1 MIGTYYLLLNA
12 IKNNCNFTLISTDK
26 AVNPTSILGLTK
38 RFAEIICVFFRKFNK
53 KTNINIVRFGNVF
66 GSVGSAV
73 PTFIDQIN
81 KNKTITIT
89 DKNVSRYFM
98 TIKEACFL
106 VLETAKMKK
115 QNLTFVLNMGK
126 PVKIIKIINYL
137 INLKKKINPYSKYKI
152 KEIGLQKGEKVSEQ
166 LFISKNKLNKMN
178 NNIFTVHEENYSKIK
193 FEDILRNLIY
203 FSEKNMPN
211 PSINLIKKVLT
222 KEIR

>member
-1 MIGTYYLLLNA
+1 
-12 IKNNCNFTLISTDK
+12 
-26 AVNPTSILGLTK
+26 
-38 RFAEIICVFFRKFNK
+38 
-53 KTNINIVRFGNVF
+53 
-66 GSVGSAV
+66 
-73 PTFIDQIN
+73 
-81 KNKTITIT
+81 
-89 DKNVSRYFM
+89 M

-137 INLKKKINPYSKYKI
+137 INLKKRINPYSKYKI